1 MFLNEALF
9 CVVGLKAEYM
19 KYSTGSISGLSSGH
33 CLSVW
38 VCTFRA
44 EGNKQDKMAILI
56 IFSVDIA
63 EGRLSDVFH

>member
-33 CLSVW
+33 CLSV
-38 VCTFRA
+38 
-44 EGNKQDKMAILI
+44 
-56 IFSVDIA
+56 
-63 EGRLSDVFH
+63 